1 MNCLYFS
8 PRQFWPLETGARL
21 RDYHLSFQLASRC
34 SLTYVGL
41 RDQGTPPPPTPP
53 HPQPFVA
60 ILSWEKEK
68 AYSPAK
74 IAKGLWGPT
83 PLPLLNY
90 WSPAIQSRLI
100 DFVRSGYFD
109 SIQIEGVH
117 LLTYL
122 PALRAAAPQAR
133 IISDW
138 HNIES
143 EILRRY
149 SETNP
154 NPLRRLAALRTAQLL
169 EAEELR
175 LLRQCDAHCVA
186 SDRERERL
194 LALAPGANITTIPN
208 GVDFEFFRPREGALD
223 PTSRRDILFVGS
235 MDYHANIDAAL
246 WLLDEIWPQMR
257 TRLPGYRLLIVGRNP
272 SSALRS
278 RASEECIITGTVDDV
293 RPYYDS
299 AAAVV
304 TPLRVGS
311 GTRLKI
317 LEAMAA
323 GVPVVSTSLGA
334 EGIAATPDRDIL
346 IADTPVDLTKATER
360 VVTTPAIWKQLSAA
374 GMALVRDQYGW
385 PSLGQRLFAVHQQL
399 AGAGH
404 GK

>member
-1 MNCLYFS
+1 
-8 PRQFWPLETGARL
+8 
-21 RDYHLSFQLASRC
+21 
-34 SLTYVGL
+34 
-41 RDQGTPPPPTPP
+41 
-53 HPQPFVA
+53 
-60 ILSWEKEK
+60 
-68 AYSPAK
+68 
-74 IAKGLWGPT
+74 
-83 PLPLLNY
+83 
-90 WSPAIQSRLI
+90 LI
-100 DFVRSGYFD
+100 DFVRSGNFD

-122 PALRAAAPQAR
+122 PALRAAAPRAR

-154 NPLRRLAALRTAQLL
+154 NPLRRLAARRTAQLL

-194 LALAPGANITTIPN
+194 LTLAPGANITTIPN
-208 GVDFEFFRPREGALD
+208 GVDFEFFRPREEALD

-235 MDYHANIDAAL
+235 MDYHANIDAAV

-272 SSALRS
+272 SPALRS

-346 IADTPVDLTKATER
+346 IADTPIDLTNATER
-360 VVTTPAIWKQLSAA
+360 VVSSPAIWKQLSAA

-385 PSLGQRLFAVHQQL
+385 PSLGQRLFAVHERL
-399 AGAGH
+399 SGAGN
-404 GK
+404 GN